1 MIWVRTQKKIQ
12 HVQWRPA
19 QEAPDPGREAAHRH
33 PEALRDPQEAEAEDR
48 LEVSLRLRAHG
59 LQHLRQ
65 PHPQR
70 EQHPQR
76 RPQECQV
83 REGRSGHCEFI
94 LIWNN
99 DSNTRSGTSSLFRNG
114 STKSFQS
121 GKSGLSFRSTKS
133 GQSTM
138 TTLTTL
144 SSVSGS
150 SSSSGHKRKRG
161 ERQRRCSV

>member
-1 MIWVRTQKKIQ
+1 MSGQS
-12 HVQWRPA
+12 
-19 QEAPDPGREAAHRH
+19 APCGGDI
-33 PEALRDPQEAEAEDR
+33 
-48 LEVSLRLRAHG
+48 
-59 LQHLRQ
+59 
-65 PHPQR
+65 
-70 EQHPQR
+70 
-76 RPQECQV
+76 
-83 REGRSGHCEFI
+83 HCE
-94 LIWNN
+94 LIPNIP
-99 DSNTRSGTSSLFRNG
+99 SNTRSGSSLFRNG

-161 ERQRRCSV
+161 EQSELEF